1 LIEHKD
7 CSFVTQTRNVEKQGG
22 ALALIIDDI
31 ESEDIKN
38 VVLGD
43 DGTSAGIRIPSLLI
57 SKKDGDI
64 LKKWMS
70 SSP

>member
-1 LIEHKD
+1 M
-7 CSFVTQTRNVEKQGG
+7 TQTRNVEKQGG

>member
-1 LIEHKD
+1 
-7 CSFVTQTRNVEKQGG
+7 
-22 ALALIIDDI
+22 
-31 ESEDIKN
+31 

-64 LKKWMS
+64 LKLRLKLKLRLMKKN
-70 SSP
+70 

>member
-1 LIEHKD
+1 
-7 CSFVTQTRNVEKQGG
+7 
-22 ALALIIDDI
+22 
-31 ESEDIKN
+31 

-64 LKKWMS
+64 LKKWMN

>member
-1 LIEHKD
+1 M
-7 CSFVTQTRNVEKQGG
+7 
-22 ALALIIDDI
+22 IINDNDK
-31 ESEDIKN
+31 EDIKN
-38 VVLGD
+38 IILGD

-64 LKKWMS
+64 LKNWIR

>member
-1 LIEHKD
+1 
-7 CSFVTQTRNVEKQGG
+7 VTQTRNVEKQGG